1 MFAFRGDHEGKRK
14 SNIRRITKIIEIM
27 RKYLNENYDEWND
40 DLLGNDP
47 VNNGILG

>member
-1 MFAFRGDHEGKRK
+1 MK
-14 SNIRRITKIIEIM
+14 
-27 RKYLNENYDEWND
+27 KYLNENYGDWDDD